1 MSDSIQ
7 EPNRQ
12 IANALRLLRSGRGWS
27 LDRTAQETGVSKAML
42 GQIERCESSPTIAT
56 LWKIASGFQTSL
68 SSLIEPAPPASTDG
82 VIRRSVEALRNQ
94 PGPDGMLVALLFPY
108 APQFR
113 FELFE
118 LTLLPG
124 YERLSEAHEPGVTEH
139 VIVLRGQMDVLVEGE
154 WIALGEGE
162 AVRFAADRPHGYRNR
177 RATPAVFHNLIHY
190 GSGAAT
196 P

>member
-42 GQIERCESSPTIAT
+42 GQIERGESSPTIAT

-68 SSLIEPAPPASTDG
+68 SGLIEPTPPATPEGFVHRTVD
-82 VIRRSVEALRNQ
+82 ALRNQ
-94 PGPDGMLVALLFPY
+94 PGPDGMLVAPLFPY
-108 APQFR
+108 EPRFG

-139 VIVLRGQMDVLVEGE
+139 VVVLRGLMEVLVEGE

-177 RATPAVFHNLIHY
+177 QETPAVFHNLIHY
-190 GSGAAT
+190 GSGAAA